1 MSFYLLDGS
10 GNILTND
17 AGDSRLVTQL
27 GGGGG
32 PSPLVAL
39 AGSFTFSGLAVT
51 LTERATMV
59 LRLRYRK
66 F

>member
-1 MSFYLLDGS
+1 MSNYLLDGS

-17 AGDSRLVTQL
+17 AGDDRLVTAL

-39 AGSFTFSGLAVT
+39 AGSFTFSGFAVA
-51 LTERATMV
+51 LTERASLV